1 MRPRAGALAWQAL
14 LLVPEPVLSLA
25 YLVAVRAECLRP
37 SFVPIVVLAAFPL
50 ASAVVG
56 ARHLRAAGAG
66 VTRRSGIVL
75 LVVAALELVW
85 AVVAAMMVGFAIA
98 WRSG

>member
-1 MRPRAGALAWQAL
+1 MPGALAWQAL
-14 LLVPEPVLSLA
+14 LLVPEPLLSLA
-25 YLVAVRAECLRP
+25 YLGAIRAERLQP
-37 SFVPIVVLAAFPL
+37 SFMPIVVLAAFPL

-56 ARHLRAAGAG
+56 ARRLQATSAGT
-66 VTRRSGIVL
+66 TRRSGIVL
-75 LVVAALELVW
+75 LGVAALELVW

>member
-1 MRPRAGALAWQAL
+1 VPGAFAWQAL

-25 YLVAVRAECLRP
+25 YLVAIRAERLHP
-37 SFVPIVVLAAFPL
+37 SFVPIIVLAAFPL

-56 ARHLRAAGAG
+56 ARRLRASGAG
-66 VTRRSGIVL
+66 VTRRLGIVL
-75 LVVAALELVW
+75 LAVAALELVW